1 MAILIK
7 PQNGEYI
14 NSDAIENTLRYI
26 TRTRVNEDRKYELIM
41 FGSPNVLIDGENG
54 IAKAIEEFTTVQR
67 YYHGFYIKG
76 PKVYHEVLRLSAEE
90 SELFMHNTALLDSYA
105 LACSRIY
112 AELGFQ
118 VVYAVHFSKDK
129 GLHIHFICNAVSYV
143 DGLKWHF
150 TIKDQKDRE
159 KLFNQLIY
167 MNIIGNNPQ
176 PPYAI
181 PFLQEGPV
189 NIYPEVQL

>member
-26 TRTRVNEDRKYELIM
+26 TRARANEDRKHELILY
-41 FGSPNVLIDGENG
+41 GSPNVLIYGENG
-54 IAKAIEEFTTVQR
+54 IVKAIEEFTTVQR

-76 PKVYHEVLRLSAEE
+76 PKVYHEVLRFSAEE

-150 TIKDQKDRE
+150 SIKDQKERE
-159 KLFNQLIY
+159 FLFNQLIHT
-167 MNIIGNNPQ
+167 NGNNLQYSYPVCF
-176 PPYAI
+176 PYTE
-181 PFLQEGPV
+181 FV
-189 NIYPEVQL
+189 NSSEEPL